1 MSDSEEPMEV
11 TLSTE
16 AETCASGFTITGGG
30 QEGITVSQVLKESK
44 HSKIFCIKEGD
55 QLLSATIYFDNIT
68 YEDATRILQHSEPYR
83 VQFQL
88 KRKLGKEEREK
99 LHSAIQTKKERT
111 NQNNMIE
118 VKRLIIQCRRPTGKF
133 PESDRTVKK
142 REHKKKRSKKDRL
155 SWPKF
160 QSITTPT
167 FSGHRRSCSTSET
180 NEEEAQDTSKMTES
194 YFEEDDIFNAQKDD
208 KQYQWGFSEVEHH
221 SRKKRVGEHMSD
233 VKAKVFSEPYKRIK
247 EKRSLDSSIKVKVD
261 HHDIPKSQIKKGLSL
276 HSAISEKEAS
286 KEEKWQDSKIKDRF
300 AGVEV
305 IIVKEKNLPSPCKV
319 SPVPKRDQMIK
330 PEIFKTPIGTTEVK
344 TQMLPQHLE
353 TGVQTK
359 LQVDIDVPSSKKEL
373 EAKSTYTA
381 TSHTDNIAVSEN
393 GLRGLHTNLKL
404 NMQDSIGVYT
414 KENVSTS
421 YISLTNTD
429 TVDDYIEK
437 QFIESEKDRLIEMDD
452 GWKVNIPVFQ
462 MPPTGISE
470 QDESYRKAV
479 EPSSE
484 GKPADL
490 QPVSGWKLQMP
501 IIKMPKLPKLHRKS
515 VRSEYNN
522 RSTTNLD
529 APLTGVIAE
538 DQSIVRN
545 KGEVEVD
552 GYKLSSI
559 DSQTT
564 VLKNDSHTFTDDV
577 SSISDL
583 EVSKL
588 KIQKDKDTFTET
600 PSTEGDEHG
609 KEFIMDYEMKSTN
622 VEDRNKEGS
631 YKMPKF
637 KVPSF
642 GSFTTKIDIT
652 EDKAGVKTSKEQSNK
667 IVKKSVGKKGKIKLP
682 KIGVSFPKMKIQ
694 SGQYN
699 VSKTEQHSS
708 DMKDEVG
715 ENQDYSEGLKQT
727 GGYMRLTRSKLKSNY
742 LVGEIQKYT
751 LSSDLS
757 TDISEIMTSTT
768 ATIQEPGEAVIRGE
782 EIPVIFPRFRIPKIS
797 VVVSEQRK
805 EPTGELDKKTTLEV
819 SSLEVTGNIET
830 IHRIQRETSKQKQDS
845 PFKLP
850 SFKLSSIGLVGLKT
864 KSSQED
870 ASKENKSFAVQ
881 VPDADSGNTKEKL
894 KTKLTKKLQDTEGKT
909 DIPLTTQNTLLTF
922 DTKDQITTEK
932 QQAGLFIL
940 KKQLPKVKMPKVE
953 IFSPFSTG
961 SIPSRQAEDI
971 GLESD
976 HTSHPVLEGT
986 IDTSVELN
994 AVPPQKNYD
1003 EEKPISAKK
1012 SSKDENIRNLKPED
1026 LVHDSRDLQSDF
1038 ATKGLKINM
1047 SSNVNLE
1054 DIIKDSE
1061 DVNEEEEEREF
1072 TLIHENGSTKRE
1084 KTTAES
1090 KEKTD
1095 TSYSRHGIN
1104 EAKKELI
1111 SSKHTTESI
1120 TKDTERREELMC
1132 KFEVEEN
1139 TEISEQDL
1147 RTKTSDKIV
1156 DVDLTQKAIQMK
1168 LPILKIPQ
1176 FGTTEMKTDIVAV
1189 DTHEVLPETAK
1200 EEISKE
1206 KTEISTDTS
1215 EILQVSTM
1223 QITKL
1228 TVTEVEGSSVD
1239 TEGKIVEEKESEW
1252 KMATDK
1258 IPLVSRTEEIHI
1270 SRATDKTVGKEEDLK
1285 IEDELIKTDDINEE
1299 EVVSKKEG
1307 LEVEEEE
1314 KEEAEFK
1321 SEDTDKL
1328 SPTEETAKS
1337 KGKGKKHRKKITKIE
1352 KTVTRQIS
1360 PLDETVPAF
1369 AEQGISTSEIK
1380 IEAEETDS
1388 KPLLTEAE
1396 VEIITE
1402 KQKTETT
1409 TTSIITETLEAKVDG
1424 EEESHGKSETK
1435 ADLDISESK
1444 KEVIE
1449 TEGKITISKRV
1460 TEFVTETTEES
1471 TTKKEEVVEITEIEE
1486 ESVDKEEEP
1495 SAGKML
1501 FPTFKLPQF
1510 GTSQI
1515 KTDIVAVDTHEV
1527 LPETAKEEIS
1537 KEKTEISTDTSEILQ
1552 VSTMQITKLTVT
1564 EVEGSSVD
1572 TEGKIVEEKESEWK
1586 MATDK
1591 IPLVSRT
1598 EEIHIS
1604 RATDKTVGKEED
1616 LKIEDELIKTEFV
1629 SMEKPEEVE
1638 FEKQEV
1644 TTIVTSVIHTTTTGT
1659 TSFVADEEEVVSKKE
1674 GLEVEEEEKE
1684 EAEFKSED
1692 TDKVSPTEETAKSKG
1707 KGKKHRKKITKIEK
1721 TVTRQISPLD
1731 ETVPAFAEQGISTSE
1746 IKIEA
1751 EETDS
1756 KPLLTEA
1763 EVEIIT
1769 EKQKTETTTTSII
1782 TETCRVEDSADIVE
1796 EIFDAAQVKQD
1807 ISTVEAKVDGEE
1819 ESHGKSETKADLDIS
1834 ESKKEVIETEEE
1846 STTKKEEVVEITE
1859 IEEESVDK
1867 EEEPSADKTV
1877 GKEEDLKIE
1886 DELIKTEFDTDKVS
1900 PTEETAKSKGKGK
1913 KHRKKIT
1920 KIEKTVTRQI
1930 SPLDETVPAFAEQG
1944 ISTSEIKIEA
1954 EETDSKPLLTEAE
1967 VEIITEK
1974 QKTETTTTSIITET
1988 LEAKVDSEEESHGWG
2003 ISLPS
2008 FKLPFFTKS
2017 ETKADLDIS
2026 ESKKEVIETEE
2037 ESTTKKEEVVEIT
2050 EIEEESV
2057 DKEEEPS
2064 AGKMLFPTFKLP
2076 QFGTSQIKTDI
2087 VAVDTHEVLPE
2098 TAKEEISKEKT
2109 EISPDT
2115 SEILQVSTMQITKL
2129 TVTEVEGSS
2138 VDTEGKIVEEKESE
2152 WKMATDKIPLVSRT
2166 EEIHISRATDKT
2178 VGKEEDLKIE
2188 DELIKTEFVMTSVI
2202 HTTTTGTTSFVA
2214 DEEEVVSKKEGL
2226 EVEEEEKEE
2235 AEFKSEDTDKVS
2247 PTEEAAKSK
2256 GKGKKHR
2263 KKITK
2268 IEKTVTRQI
2277 SPLDE
2282 TVPAFAEQGISTSEI
2297 KIEAEETDS
2306 KPLLTEAEVEIIT
2319 EKQKTETTTT
2329 SIITETCRVE
2339 DSADIVEEIFDA
2351 AQVKQ
2356 DISTVEA
2363 KVDGEEE
2370 SHGWGISLPSF
2381 KLPFFS
2387 KSETKADLDISESK
2401 KEVIETEGKIT
2412 ISKRVTEFVTETTE
2426 ESTTKKEEVV
2436 EITEIEEESVDK
2448 EEEPSAGKMLFP
2460 TFKLPQFGT
2469 SQIKTDIV
2477 AVDTHEV
2484 LPETAKEEISKEKTE
2499 ISPDTSEILQVST
2512 MQITKLTVTE
2522 VEGSSVDT
2530 EGKIVEE
2537 KESEWKMATDKIPL
2551 VSRTEEI
2558 HISRATDKTV
2568 GKEED
2573 LKIED
2578 ELIKTEFVSMEK
2590 PEEVEFEKQEVTS
2603 IVTSVIHTTTTG
2615 TTSFVADEEEVVS
2628 KKEGLEVEEEEKEE
2642 AEFKSEDTDKLS
2654 PTEET
2659 AKSKGK
2665 GKKHRKKI
2673 TKIEKTVTRQI
2684 SPLDETVPAFAEQGI
2699 STSEIKIEAEE
2710 TDSKPLL
2717 TEAEVEI
2724 ITEKQKTET
2733 TTTSIIT
2740 ETLEAKVDG
2749 EEESHGKSETKADLD
2764 ISESKKEVIET
2775 EGKITISKRVT
2786 EFVTETTEESTTKK
2800 EEVVEITEIEEESV
2814 DKEEEPSAGKMLFP
2828 TFKLPQFG
2836 TSQIKTDI
2844 VAVDTHEVLPETAKE
2859 EISKEKTEIS
2869 TDTSEILQVSTM
2881 QITKLTVTEVEGSS
2895 VDTEGK
2901 IVEEKESEWKMATD
2915 KIPLVRTTS
2924 FVADEEEV
2932 VSKKEGLE
2940 VEEEE
2945 KEEAEFKS
2953 EDTDKLSPTEET
2965 AKSKGKGKKHRKKIT
2980 KIEKTV
2986 TRQISPLDETVP
2998 AFAEQGIS
3006 TSEIK
3011 IEAEETDSKPLLT
3024 EAEVEIITEKQKTE
3038 TTTTSIITETCRVED
3053 SADIVEEIFDAA
3065 QVKQDISTVEAKVD
3079 GEEESHGWGISLPS
3093 FKLPFFSKSET
3104 KADLDISESKKE
3116 VIETEGKITIS
3127 KRVTEFVTETT
3138 EESTT
3143 KKEEVVEITEI
3154 EEESV
3159 DKEEEPSAGKML
3171 FPTFKLPQ
3179 FGTSQIKTDIVAVDT
3194 HEVLPETAKEEISK
3208 EKTEISPD
3216 TSEILQ
3222 VSTMQ
3227 ITKLT
3232 VTEVEGSSV
3241 DTEGKIVEEKESEWK
3256 MATDKIPLVSRT
3268 EEIHISRATDK
3279 TVGKEEDLKIEDE
3292 LIKTEFVS
3300 MEKPEEVEFEKQEVT
3315 TIVTSVI
3322 HTTTTGTTSF
3332 VADEEEVVSK
3342 KEGLE
3347 VEEEEKEEAEFKS
3360 EDTDKVSP
3368 TEETAKS
3375 KGKGKKHRKKIT
3387 KIEKTVTR
3395 QISPLDETVP
3405 AFAEQGISTSEIK
3418 IEAEETD
3425 SKPLLTEAEVEIIT
3439 EKQKT
3444 ETTTTSIIT
3453 ETCRVEDSADIV
3465 EEIFDAAQVKQD
3477 ISTVEAKVDGE
3488 EESHGWGISL
3498 PSFKL
3503 PFFSKSETKADLDI
3517 SESKKEVIETEGK
3530 ITISKR
3536 VTEFV
3541 TETTEESTTKKE
3553 EVVEITE
3560 IEEESVD
3567 KEEEPSAGK
3576 MLFPT
3581 FKLPQFGTSQ
3591 IKTDI
3596 VAVDTH
3602 EVLPETAKEEISK
3615 EKTEI
3620 STDTSEIL
3628 QVSTMQITKLT
3639 VTEVEG
3645 SSVDTEGKI
3654 VEEKES
3660 EWKMATDKI
3669 PLVSRTE
3676 EIHISRATDK
3686 TVGKEEDLKIE
3697 DELIKTEFVSM
3708 EKPEEV
3714 EFEKQEVTSIVT
3726 SVIHTTTT
3734 GTTSFVADEEEV
3746 VSKKEGLEVEEEEK
3760 EEAEFKSEDTDK
3772 LSPTEETAKSKG
3784 KGKKHRKKITKIEK
3798 TVTRQISPL
3807 DETVPAFAEQGI
3819 STSEIKIEAE
3829 ETDSKPLLTEA
3840 EFEIIT
3846 EKQKTETTTTSMHHI
3861 ETSTELLDSEKENAV
3876 LTEITDT
3883 LGNKLFLRS
3892 HEYKVIKSTQSMST
3906 QRTGIT
3912 VLEENINVT
3921 DKDSKSHQVD
3931 TLFQVEQKTA
3941 NTAEVVWVDPS
3952 LDTTLHTLKDDKQMY
3967 YTSSSVSDLKQDDIN
3982 TGNIPQQP
3990 VISVDTKTIRLKH
4003 PRLSVSVLEES
4014 IHIAD
4019 DDIKTTAVEQSPGS
4033 TIVLESSDTIQNYKL
4048 SDIDQLQSPESD
4060 TGKIVF
4066 SHFST
4071 PKFKIAVREESICI
4085 EDVDDTT
4092 RKLEFSTAE
4101 ESVETASFEETETV
4115 KRVQDGTESTSWKFS
4130 IPAVKMPMLTKS
4142 DAIIESSDFDA
4153 DILSKDGASNKS
4165 EAQDT
4170 FKTKMD
4176 VVQTDEKR
4184 KSAFK
4189 LPSFKLPSLSLRG
4202 KKEKS
4207 NDDLDRANEKSDIDL
4222 LNKHVVINKETPP
4235 TYVSSTDAEVTVN
4248 LDQFK
4253 MSSRQKQPKAD
4264 VDMEKEKTHF
4274 ITKEE
4279 QSKFKL
4285 PKLEFSKLTVKGS
4298 TGSANVRT
4306 EPPESRTGE
4315 SGELQRSTDTHPGG
4329 LPPDI
4334 FFEGK
4339 DVDQYEE
4346 EIEIKYPFFK
4356 MPAFSIIENKDVT
4369 EDMERINDNP
4379 EMHLTAIQVDSSSFD
4394 TNKGIT
4400 INTDSAELG
4409 ESRIKPTRTKFKLP
4423 KVKLPVLSFSDPQN
4437 DDETFDI
4444 TAHHEE
4450 VDFVLLDYDLTNK
4463 EETQAVDISCIANQS
4478 VLDDTEK
4485 LQTEFN
4491 EMSNTNMEV
4500 ITEVKNVKETEK
4512 MDYET
4517 KQVNTSPFS
4526 KIISKVSD
4534 DLSLVQDENIKE
4546 VGSKINITIEKTEVK
4561 TSTESSSNKSIRD
4574 ESEITD
4580 KVKLSETKVLKYDLP
4595 SFVESSQIVVADD
4608 LKVEPKGFQ
4617 LDRHVEKMET
4627 DQNVYKSE
4635 ERSETNRTVA
4645 GNVVSFSSE
4654 IVKEYEISSSEI
4666 KTTKLGFSLFKVKLP
4681 EAQSN
4686 IDIQDPERQVGFDT
4700 CETEDKLIIPEEI
4713 GAENSQELVQSTS
4726 EASKTIQM
4734 VASTAHVPI
4743 RKSFTFEVKSSKQ
4756 KEETHFTL
4764 QSKAASISET
4774 TDDKD
4779 STVHPEEEVKEQT
4792 PTLKSPSRFL
4802 SWFPSIGFSTS
4813 VDGNE
4818 TQKDV
4823 QEEQSQESKPD
4834 KVSSGTKEKTSWFK
4848 FPKLAFSS
4856 SSDKPKSVDREAEL
4870 PLEKPK
4876 EKSKIVT
4883 PTQSGNKDTSESGTS
4898 STDTKPKQ

>member
-3425 SKPLLTEAEVEIIT
+3425 SKPLLTEAE
-3439 EKQKT
+3439 
-3444 ETTTTSIIT
+3444 
-3453 ETCRVEDSADIV
+3453 
-3465 EEIFDAAQVKQD
+3465 
-3477 ISTVEAKVDGE
+3477 
-3488 EESHGWGISL
+3488 
-3498 PSFKL
+3498 
-3503 PFFSKSETKADLDI
+3503 
-3517 SESKKEVIETEGK
+3517 
-3530 ITISKR
+3530 
-3536 VTEFV
+3536 
-3541 TETTEESTTKKE
+3541 
-3553 EVVEITE
+3553 
-3560 IEEESVD
+3560 
-3567 KEEEPSAGK
+3567 
-3576 MLFPT
+3576 
-3581 FKLPQFGTSQ
+3581 
-3591 IKTDI
+3591 
-3596 VAVDTH
+3596 
-3602 EVLPETAKEEISK
+3602 
-3615 EKTEI
+3615 
-3620 STDTSEIL
+3620 
-3628 QVSTMQITKLT
+3628 
-3639 VTEVEG
+3639 
-3645 SSVDTEGKI
+3645 
-3654 VEEKES
+3654 
-3660 EWKMATDKI
+3660 
-3669 PLVSRTE
+3669 
-3676 EIHISRATDK
+3676 
-3686 TVGKEEDLKIE
+3686 
-3697 DELIKTEFVSM
+3697 
-3708 EKPEEV
+3708 
-3714 EFEKQEVTSIVT
+3714 
-3726 SVIHTTTT
+3726 
-3734 GTTSFVADEEEV
+3734 
-3746 VSKKEGLEVEEEEK
+3746 
-3760 EEAEFKSEDTDK
+3760 
-3772 LSPTEETAKSKG
+3772 
-3784 KGKKHRKKITKIEK
+3784 
-3798 TVTRQISPL
+3798 
-3807 DETVPAFAEQGI
+3807 
-3819 STSEIKIEAE
+3819 
-3829 ETDSKPLLTEA
+3829 
-3840 EFEIIT
+3840 FEIIT